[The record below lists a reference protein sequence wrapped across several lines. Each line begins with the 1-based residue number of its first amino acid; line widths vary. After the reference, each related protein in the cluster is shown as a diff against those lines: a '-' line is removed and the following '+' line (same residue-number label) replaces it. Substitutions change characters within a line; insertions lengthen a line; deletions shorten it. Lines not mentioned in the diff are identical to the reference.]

1 MPRHAASVIHP
12 HRLSGH
18 NPPGYSRPPQQ
29 APQAPQQ
36 ALSGDLSVDLGNL
49 GSDGAARIRAA
60 QIQGVAALP
69 PFRVDPATPC
79 AIIRL
84 GKHKI
89 RLPLGWQ
96 ASTARSQ
103 DGSHVAFILEP
114 SEALHVLVD
123 RQGRLIELGNLPVD
137 VSDEFIRTTFKE
149 NQR

>member
-18 NPPGYSRPPQQ
+18 NPPGYSR
-29 APQAPQQ
+29 APQQ
-36 ALSGDLSVDLGNL
+36 TVQAPSGDLSVDLGNL

-60 QIQGVAALP
+60 QIQGVTGRQ

-79 AIIRL
+79 AIIRF

-103 DGSHVAFILEP
+103 DGSHVAFVLEP
-114 SEALHVLVD
+114 SETLHVLVD
-123 RQGRLIELGNLPVD
+123 LQGRLIELGNLPVD

-149 NQR
+149 NQQ